1 MCANGLKAAKR
12 GPHDMDRQN
21 GKARNLREQEP
32 GRGSRH
38 ATATCIPRIAHRDRP
53 RHKPGT
59 LYTVTPR
66 AGEPFRVRI
75 GGRDQWALDRL
86 RAAGGKGCTP
96 ISEPAP
102 RWSAYVFNLRS
113 LGVEIETVTEPHGG
127 DYPGHHARYVL
138 RSTVDP
144 VLEGGTP

>member
-1 MCANGLKAAKR
+1 
-12 GPHDMDRQN
+12 MDGRH

-38 ATATCIPRIAHRDRP
+38 AIAAAIPQISQGSLPRQRPATAYI
-53 RHKPGT
+53 
-59 LYTVTPR
+59 VTPS
-66 AGEPFRVRI
+66 AGEPFRVQI
-75 GGRDQWALDRL
+75 GGRDKWALDRL

-102 RWSAYVFNLRS
+102 RWSAYVFNLRA
-113 LGVEIETVTEPHGG
+113 LGVEIETITEPHGG

-138 RSTVDP
+138 CSTVSP
-144 VLEGGTP
+144 AREGGDK